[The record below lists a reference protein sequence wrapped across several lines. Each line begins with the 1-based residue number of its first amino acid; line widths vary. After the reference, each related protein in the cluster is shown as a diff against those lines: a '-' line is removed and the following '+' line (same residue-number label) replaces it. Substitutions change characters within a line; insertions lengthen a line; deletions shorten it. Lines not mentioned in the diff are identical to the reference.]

1 MATALFVKR
10 EDLVRQTALSGSI
23 DLDRLLQFV
32 KVSQEIHIQ
41 NYLGTDLY
49 NKISADILANDLEDP
64 YLSLVNDYIQPMLI
78 HWSMVEYIPFAA
90 YTIANGGVFK
100 YNPENAAAASSE
112 ELAFL
117 VEKERKIA
125 NYYTQRLID
134 YLCYHMNE
142 FPEYQSNNNE
152 KIYPDK
158 EVNRSGWL
166 L

>member
-49 NKISADILANDLEDP
+49 NKISADILAGTLADP

-90 YTIANGGVFK
+90 YTISNGGVFK
-100 YNPENAAAASSE
+100 YNPENAASASNE
-112 ELAFL
+112 ELIFL

-134 YLCYHMNE
+134 YLSYHMND

-158 EVNRSGWL
+158 EIKRSGWL